1 MHYYDLYILEQSTT
15 HKTVKPLSVG
25 IERVFWASRRLAES
39 RRSAL
44 ELMLPEILPMLTEID
59 PTIKFIS
66 VYVGR
71 RNVPGE
77 KPGRLMPLTIVRKT
91 GKIR

>member
-15 HKTVKPLSVG
+15 HETVKPLSPGVDRTYWTG
-25 IERVFWASRRLAES
+25 RCLAES

-44 ELMLPEILPMLTEID
+44 ELMLPEILPSLID
-59 PTIKFIS
+59 IDSTIKFIS

-71 RNVPGE
+71 KNVSGE